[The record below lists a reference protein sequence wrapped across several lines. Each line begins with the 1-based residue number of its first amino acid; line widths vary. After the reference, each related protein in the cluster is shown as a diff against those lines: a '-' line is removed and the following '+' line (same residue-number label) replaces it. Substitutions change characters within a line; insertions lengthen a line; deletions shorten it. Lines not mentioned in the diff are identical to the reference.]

1 MELALCTNQVTGVMP
16 ASRAL
21 VGLPLLA
28 VAAASRP
35 TTAATT
41 ALVAYDPSAVITPYD
56 VRERQYNFS
65 TVGLITMRQ
74 AGAAGLASSLST
86 VMWDAGYA
94 LARHLD
100 AVDASEL
107 DGARVVEL
115 GAGLGLP
122 SIVASLRGAARAIA
136 TDGDP
141 QCLPLLLENAQQ
153 AGAATVR
160 AHPLDWANAREALSL
175 NDGRL
180 FDLVLAADVVYAG
193 NAGAWRPLLNALA
206 ALAAPGATVLLA
218 QTIRTG
224 GAAEAFLRLAR
235 RRRFE
240 VETLD
245 DAVDASGKVQ
255 VHRLRSPNSR
265 QTSSET

>member
-1 MELALCTNQVTGVMP
+1 MLQLMLLLPLSG
-16 ASRAL
+16 ASRA
-21 VGLPLLA
+21 P
-28 VAAASRP
+28 S
-35 TTAATT
+35 TTSTATTT

-56 VRERQYNFS
+56 VKERQYLFP
-65 TVGLITMRQ
+65 TVGAITMRQ
-74 AGAAGLASSLST
+74 AGAAGLAASLST

-100 AVDASEL
+100 AVDAREL
-107 DGARVVEL
+107 YGASVVEL

-153 AGAATVR
+153 AGATTVH
-160 AHPLDWANAREALSL
+160 AHQLDWTNAREALSL
-175 NDGRL
+175 NDGRR

-193 NAGAWRPLLNALA
+193 NAGAWRPLLAALA

-218 QTIRTG
+218 QTLRTG
-224 GAAEAFLRLAR
+224 GAADAFLRLAR

-240 VETLD
+240 VETLPCHP
-245 DAVDASGKVQ
+245 DAVDAALAGKVK
-255 VHRLRSPNSR
+255 VHRLRAPP
-265 QTSSET
+265 

>member
-1 MELALCTNQVTGVMP
+1 MLLFGF
-16 ASRAL
+16 L
-21 VGLPLLA
+21 VS
-28 VAAASRP
+28 VAAASRS
-35 TTAATT
+35 TAATT

-65 TVGLITMRQ
+65 NVGLITMRQ

-107 DGARVVEL
+107 EGVSVIEL

-122 SIVASLRGAARAIA
+122 SIVASLRGAARAVA

-141 QCLPLLLENAQQ
+141 RCLPLLLENAQQ

-160 AHPLDWANAREALSL
+160 TYPLDWVNARDALSL
-175 NDGRL
+175 NDGNL

-193 NAGAWRPLLNALA
+193 NAGAWRPLLGALA
-206 ALAAPGATVLLA
+206 TLAAPDATVLLA

-240 VETLD
+240 IETLE

-255 VHRLRSPNSR
+255 VHRLRAPPR
-265 QTSSET
+265 T